1 MFPSRSPLGDLDL
14 LRRPFSKIGLLLVSF
29 SGRKW
34 SPSGPFFANFWSPEN
49 WEHCIRPRLR
59 GEFMVTDIQ
68 GRFMDTDIKGCRVDI
83 ISISLTFSKYLLFSD
98 NKYTKKQ

>member
-1 MFPSRSPLGDLDL
+1 
-14 LRRPFSKIGLLLVSF
+14 
-29 SGRKW
+29 
-34 SPSGPFFANFWSPEN
+34 
-49 WEHCIRPRLR
+49 
-59 GEFMVTDIQ
+59 MVTDIQ